1 VNNYLNFFPALRFPK
16 LLAAAIGWFFSAI
29 HDIACSQSVR
39 QITIQQC
46 NTGQTSW
53 LYPNNTQQYE
63 F

>member
-16 LLAAAIGWFFSAI
+16 LLAAAIGWLFSAI

-46 NTGQTSW
+46 NTGQISW
-53 LYPNNTQQYE
+53 FFPKNRQRDE
-63 F
+63 I